1 LNREKK
7 RNETRDKRERELKF
21 VGEPTDRP
29 TDREERRR
37 RRKKKKEKW
46 RDDDDNDDP

>member
-29 TDREERRR
+29 TEKKKKK
-37 RRKKKKEKW
+37 KKKKEEEEGKVEG
-46 RDDDDNDDP
+46 R